1 MECLYSIQL
10 VRQVIEASGR
20 NSMPVEVAG
29 MRTVSPLTEGHDVL
43 LAVILMVNKAA
54 ASGDAH
60 HDHKKS
66 PV

>member
-29 MRTVSPLTEGHDVL
+29 MRTVSP
-43 LAVILMVNKAA
+43 
-54 ASGDAH
+54 
-60 HDHKKS
+60 
-66 PV
+66 